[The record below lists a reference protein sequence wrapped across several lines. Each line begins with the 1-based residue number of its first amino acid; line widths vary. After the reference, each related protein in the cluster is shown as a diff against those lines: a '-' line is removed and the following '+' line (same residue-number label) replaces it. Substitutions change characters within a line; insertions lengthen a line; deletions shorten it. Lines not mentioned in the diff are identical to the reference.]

1 MDVITE
7 VQKKIKAEKVVSF
20 PNKKNEEYKYCDVE
34 KVWNQGFLNDSHYSS
49 EALNT
54 LIENTKSNYLISNES
69 ILFVVV
75 NGSLRFDLSSNIE
88 HAAFEFLDFNAALQ
102 KHPKQIETHFGKIAY
117 ADSDPLVALNTSNFA
132 EGLFLKIKKNSIV
145 QDSITLLNI
154 SISSQPISYNSRQL
168 ILIEENAEL
177 TINELFV
184 SDEATQSFANNVT
197 EVFVAQNAKVNFIR
211 LQDENTNSNLFCNL
225 WVTTKKDSVFSDH
238 LFTFSGSVV
247 RNNTTVILSDS
258 NTEAHLNGLYLL
270 QKNQLVDNHTLVDHQ
285 MPNCYSNELYKGV
298 MDDKST
304 AVFNGK
310 IFVRKDAQKT
320 NAYQSNRN
328 ILLSPNATINTKP
341 QLEIYADDV
350 KCSHGTS
357 TGKLDDTALFYL
369 KSRGIGFENA
379 QKLLL
384 QAFVSEVYEKL
395 PNQEFKSIIQN
406 RIEQRFS

>member
-54 LIENTKSNYLISNES
+54 LIENTISNYLISNES
-69 ILFVVV
+69 VLFVVV

-102 KHPKQIETHFGKIAY
+102 KYPKQIETHFGKIAN

-145 QDSITLLNI
+145 QGSITLLNI

-238 LFTFSGSVV
+238 LFTLSGSVV